1 MASRACWYFLLV
13 TLTNS
18 LQSQQQ
24 PVVSLFLDKACP
36 LSQSYA
42 PEVQRLR
49 QRYANRVLF
58 TTRTNPRDYGV
69 TITPSVVVTVSG
81 QVKYRG
87 RIDDRAPSLGKLRPN
102 GPTRAD
108 LRIALDEILA
118 NQPVTVSETVAVGC
132 AITST
137 EPARAGGVTYARDVA
152 PILNR
157 HCVECH
163 RPGQAGPFPLTSYD
177 EARPRAAAIAQATA
191 ARLMPPWK
199 AEPQEHRF
207 RGERRLSPAEI
218 DTLDQWAAAAAP
230 SGNLARAPRP
240 PAFPDRW
247 QLGEPHQIVSMPKP
261 FAIPAEGPD
270 IYHCFVIP
278 LSLKEIRYVRAFEF
292 RPGNRRALHHA
303 LFFIDG
309 MGATAR
315 RGPDYPCFGVPGFLP
330 SASLGGWTPGFTPA
344 PYPDGTAV
352 TLHPNAR
359 LVLQLHYHPT
369 GQPETDRSEIALYF
383 GPDKP
388 TRRMMDVALGSRNID
403 IPPGD
408 ANYLVRDYFTLPV
421 DVEVTGI
428 IPHAHYLAREMRGWA
443 TLPDGARV
451 PLLTIRDWD
460 FNWQQH
466 YRYAKPFILPAG
478 TNFEMEFRYDNSP
491 ANPRNP
497 FSPPRRVVWGPD
509 STDEMAGL
517 HLQVIP
523 LDIDDAQELGQALW
537 GKIMRELGGGIF
549 RRPE

>member
-1 MASRACWYFLLV
+1 MASRAGWYFLLV

-18 LQSQQQ
+18 LQSQPQ

-36 LSQSYA
+36 LSQTYA
-42 PEVQRLR
+42 PEIARLR

-58 TTRTNPRDYGV
+58 TTQTNPRDYGV
-69 TITPSVVVTVSG
+69 NVTPSVVVTVGG

-108 LRIALDEILA
+108 LRIALDEMLA

-132 AITST
+132 AITV
-137 EPARAGGVTYARDVA
+137 PAQPGAASATYARDVA

-177 EARPRAAAIAQATA
+177 EARPRAAAIAQATS

-199 AEPQEHRF
+199 AEPQTHRF
-207 RGERRLSPAEI
+207 QGERRLSSAEV
-218 DTLDQWAAAAAP
+218 DTLERWAAAGAP
-230 SGNLARAPRP
+230 AGDLTQAPRP
-240 PAFPDRW
+240 PTFPDRW
-247 QLGEPHQIVSMPKP
+247 RLGEPHQIISMPKA
-261 FAIPAEGPD
+261 FAIPADGPD

-278 LSLKEIRYVRAFEF
+278 LSLNEVRYVRAFEF

-309 MGATAR
+309 AGATAR
-315 RGPDYPCFGVPGFLP
+315 RGADYPCFGVPGFLP

-344 PYPDGTAV
+344 PYPEGAAV
-352 TLHPNAR
+352 TLRPNAR

-383 GPDKP
+383 GHDKP

-403 IPPGD
+403 IPPGET
-408 ANYLVRDYFTLPV
+408 NYLVRDYFTLPV

-443 TLPDGARV
+443 ILPGGRRIT
-451 PLLTIRDWD
+451 LLTIRDWD

-466 YRYAKPFILPAG
+466 YRYAKPFILPAE
-478 TNFEMEFRYDNSP
+478 TRFEMEFRYDNSA

-523 LDIDDAQELGQALW
+523 HNDDDARELGQALW

>member
-1 MASRACWYFLLV
+1 MGSRAGWYLLLA
-13 TLTNS
+13 TLAN
-18 LQSQQQ
+18 LLYSQPQ

-36 LSQSYA
+36 LSQVYS
-42 PEVQRLR
+42 PEIERLR
-49 QRYANRVLF
+49 QRYASRVLF
-58 TTRTNPRDYGV
+58 TLQANPRDYGV
-69 TITPSVVVTVSG
+69 TVTPSVVVSVNG

-108 LRIALDEILA
+108 LQIALDEILG
-118 NQPVTVSETVAVGC
+118 NQPVTIAETVAVGC
-132 AITST
+132 AITFPSKPGT
-137 EPARAGGVTYARDVA
+137 AGVTYAGNVA
-152 PILNR
+152 TILNR

-163 RPGQAGPFPLTSYD
+163 RPGQAGPFPLTSFD
-177 EARPRAAAIAQATA
+177 EAKPRAAAIAQAAT

-199 AEPQEHRF
+199 AEPQAHRF
-207 RGERRLSPAEI
+207 QGERRLTSAEI
-218 DTLDQWAAAAAP
+218 DTLERWAAAGAP
-230 SGNLARAPRP
+230 SGNLAQAPRP

-247 QLGEPHQIVSMPKP
+247 RLGEPHQVVSMPKS
-261 FAIPAEGPD
+261 FSVPAEGPG

-278 LSLKEIRYVRAFEF
+278 LALKEIRYVRAFEF
-292 RPGNRRALHHA
+292 RPGNRRVLHHA
-303 LFFIDG
+303 LFFIDA

-315 RGPDYPCFGVPGFLP
+315 RGSDYPCFGVPGFLP

-359 LVLQLHYHPT
+359 LVLQLHYQPT
-369 GQPETDRSEIALYF
+369 GQPETDRSEVALYF
-383 GPDKP
+383 GPAKP
-388 TRRMMDVALGSRNID
+388 SRRMMDVALGSRHID

-443 TLPDGARV
+443 ILPDSRRV
-451 PLLTIRDWD
+451 PLITILDWD

-466 YRYAKPFILPAG
+466 YRYAQPFILPEG
-478 TNFEMEFRYDNSP
+478 TRFEMEFRYDNSA

-497 FSPPRRVVWGPD
+497 FSPPQRVVWGPD

-523 LDIDDAQELGQALW
+523 HNNDDAQELGQALW